1 MNTIINR
8 FKNQRVSQL
17 IHLRN
22 RQKDS
27 PPDRVENCHRL
38 KAKHSHSVSLRKKEG
53 AKKAHYGDLQTCGS
67 VWSCPVCASII
78 SERRCQQVQYSCDIW
93 RKRDCQNSIAMI
105 TWTTPHNIK
114 QPLSEVLHIQDRAM
128 RIMKQQPQ
136 RNLYPVYR
144 TIVKE
149 MCSVGAYTGRENT
162 FGGKNGW
169 HPHRHDL
176 HFMVRANH
184 SQLIKWRHSL
194 SVAWAVAFLK
204 AGGNIDNFEAFLSRS
219 VRIDQINSDDG
230 YDRISKYITTVEG
243 ENWSLAREAT
253 KGIIKFGKN
262 GNISPFGMLEAI
274 RHGDD
279 HSRLY
284 SAKFWEYAQT
294 MKGKKQFFPT
304 PGLSKFLGV
313 EDKTDAELLKE
324 SCIGD
329 HYAFL
334 THHQWSDINHLEIK
348 GEVLAITEHLNE
360 FEFMDELDKLI
371 QAYQAD
377 KAA

>member
-1 MNTIINR
+1 MNSIINR

-22 RQKDS
+22 RIIKS
-27 PPDRVENCHRL
+27 LPDRVENCHRL
-38 KAKHSHSVSLRKKEG
+38 KSNFSHSVSLRKKEG

-67 VWSCPVCASII
+67 VWACPVCASII
-78 SERRCQQVQYSCDIW
+78 SERRCQVVQESCDIW
-93 RKRDCQNSIAMI
+93 RNRDCQNSISMI

-114 QPLSEVLHIQDRAM
+114 QPLSEVLQVQDQAM

-144 TIVKE
+144 TIIKE
-149 MCSVGAYTGRENT
+149 MCSVGNYTGRENT
-162 FGGKNGW
+162 FGQKNGW

-176 HFMVRANH
+176 HFMVRANI
-184 SQLIKWRHSL
+184 SQLKKWRHAL
-194 SVAWAVAFLK
+194 AIAWAIAFLK
-204 AGGNIDNFEAFLSRS
+204 AGGDIDNFEAFCSRS
-219 VRIDQINSDDG
+219 VRIDQINPDDG

-243 ENWSLAREAT
+243 ESWSLAREAT
-253 KGIIKFGKN
+253 KGIVKLGKN
-262 GNISPFGMLEAI
+262 GNITPFGMLKAI
-274 RHGDD
+274 RQGDP

-313 EDKTDAELLKE
+313 ENKTDAEILKE
-324 SCIGD
+324 NGAAD

-334 THHQWSDINHLEIK
+334 TPGQWYDINALEIK

-371 QAYQAD
+371 RAYQAD
-377 KAA
+377 MAA